1 MCCCMRREE
10 GWWFGLAFV
19 LVVCRRA
26 EPGVPKPK
34 GGEALLWHAVVHHGS
49 DSLGEEKPVL
59 YSFGSEVIWN

>member
-1 MCCCMRREE
+1 
-10 GWWFGLAFV
+10 LAFV